1 MSSIKIFLS
10 SDHRHCDETL
20 TQIENAVSK
29 NDWNDAAKALKQF
42 LGEMSRHL
50 GFEENVLFPAFEKA
64 TGMTFGPTMVMR
76 SEHTLM
82 RGIFSEME
90 EACQEKN
97 EDRLLGLCETLMI
110 LIQQHNNKEEQMLY
124 VMCDM
129 HLAAD
134 AEALLTQ
141 FEA

>member
-1 MSSIKIFLS
+1 MSIKTFLS

-20 TQIENAVSK
+20 TQIENALSK
-29 NDWNDAAKALKQF
+29 NDWADATKFLEQF
-42 LGEMSRHL
+42 LKEMNRHL
-50 GFEENVLFPAFEKA
+50 GFEEDVLFPAFEKA

-82 RGIFSEME
+82 REMFGEME
-90 EACQEKN
+90 KACHEKN

-110 LIQQHNNKEEQMLY
+110 LIQQHNNKEEGMLY

-129 HLAAD
+129 HLAAN
-134 AEALLTQ
+134 AEALLAE
-141 FEA
+141 FKA

>member
-1 MSSIKIFLS
+1 MTSIKLFLS

-29 NDWNDAAKALKQF
+29 NDWDEAAKSLKQF
-42 LGEMSRHL
+42 LAEMRRHL

-64 TGMTFGPTMVMR
+64 TGMNFGPTMVMR

-82 RGIFSEME
+82 REMLTEME
-90 EACQEKN
+90 GACHDKN
-97 EDRLLGLCETLMI
+97 GDRLLGLCETLMI

-129 HLAAD
+129 HLAANT
-134 AEALLTQ
+134 EALLVQ
-141 FEA
+141 FDA

>member
-1 MSSIKIFLS
+1 MTSIKMFLS

-29 NDWNDAAKALKQF
+29 NDWNDAAKSLNQF
-42 LGEMSRHL
+42 LTEMNRHL

-76 SEHTLM
+76 SEHILM
-82 RGIFSEME
+82 REIFREME
-90 EACQEKN
+90 EACQDKN

-129 HLAAD
+129 HLAEN
-134 AEALLTQ
+134 AEVLLAQ
-141 FEA
+141 FDV

>member
-20 TQIENAVSK
+20 VQIENAISK
-29 NDWNDAAKALKQF
+29 NNWNDAAKSLNQF
-42 LGEMSRHL
+42 LGEMNRHL
-50 GFEENVLFPAFEKA
+50 GFEENILFPAFEKA

-76 SEHTLM
+76 SEHTIM
-82 RGIFSEME
+82 RGIFVEME
-90 EACQEKN
+90 EACKEKN
-97 EDRLLGLCETLMI
+97 EERLLGLCETLMI

-134 AEALLTQ
+134 AEALLAQ
-141 FEA
+141 FDA